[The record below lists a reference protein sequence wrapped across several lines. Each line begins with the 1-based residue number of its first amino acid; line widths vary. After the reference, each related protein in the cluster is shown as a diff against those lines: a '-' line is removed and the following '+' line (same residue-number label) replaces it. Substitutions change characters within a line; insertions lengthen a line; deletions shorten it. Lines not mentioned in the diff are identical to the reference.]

1 MKCMYF
7 LRARDAITGQFI
19 PLSEAKRRTKTTIIE
34 RVKIIVK

>member
-1 MKCMYF
+1 MKCIYI

-19 PLSEAKRRTKTTIIE
+19 PLSEAKRRPETTIVE